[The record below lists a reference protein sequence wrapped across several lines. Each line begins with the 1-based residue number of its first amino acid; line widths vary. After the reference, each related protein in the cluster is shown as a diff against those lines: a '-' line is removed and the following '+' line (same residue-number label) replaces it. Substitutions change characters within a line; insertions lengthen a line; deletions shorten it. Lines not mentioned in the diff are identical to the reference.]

1 MSLITLGLTAILA
14 ASLQSAPAPA
24 SASHGAP
31 GQERDRASQVDDVI
45 VEAGRLRGLSVQDQ
59 ARAFVGEVSAP
70 APRRGLARWGGRVC
84 IGVVN
89 VRNDVAQGLADH
101 VSRMAMDLGLTAGD
115 PGCTPNLVVIFT
127 DDAKGVASALV
138 QNNRRVFHL
147 GVEGLDRGNVA
158 LREFQTSDDPV
169 RWWHV
174 SMPIVGATGERA
186 IRMPGDQQPIYVPG
200 EGRVNAGRPIADAIT
215 KAIVIIDINKVEAT
229 PLPQLADYIGLV
241 SLSQVD
247 PEGDTRAF
255 ETILNLFDNPDSSPG
270 LSSWDRS
277 YLASL
282 YQAYPER
289 INPWDQA
296 GAMARGIIRASRTE
310 AREAVPQP

>member
-1 MSLITLGLTAILA
+1 MSLVALTLAMSLA
-14 ASLQSAPAPA
+14 GSFQAERVQAPVLPPQVR
-24 SASHGAP
+24 G
-31 GQERDRASQVDDVI
+31 RDAASQVDDVI
-45 VEAGRLRGLSVQDQ
+45 VEGGRLRGLSVQDQ
-59 ARAFVGEVSAP
+59 ATAFVGEVAAP
-70 APRRGLARWGGRVC
+70 ASRRGLARWNGRVC
-84 IGVVN
+84 VGVIN
-89 VRNDVAQGLADH
+89 VRNDVAHALADH
-101 VSRMAMDLGLTAGD
+101 VSRMAVDVGLTPGD
-115 PGCTPNLVVIFT
+115 PGCSPNVVIIFT
-127 DDAKGVASALV
+127 NDAKEIASALV
-138 QNNRRVFHL
+138 ARKRQAFRL
-147 GVEGLDRGNVA
+147 GVDGLDRGNHA
-158 LREFQTSDDPV
+158 LRAFQTSDDPV

-255 ETILNLFDNPDSSPG
+255 ETILNLFDNPDASPG

-310 AREAVPQP
+310 ARETVPQP